1 MVDLQ
6 HTGHMEVL
14 NLSLGNYC
22 TKEHYFKYSA
32 MDARVGLAVINF
44 NENIVLVNADGTPR
58 FHLHSN
64 RHSGKR
70 LRCVRKKKT
79 LEWEE
84 VAIGTV
90 LNNYENKIKPQKQS
104 IPSLRMPTVEEK
116 KDRRRLKLDLIGK
129 FQSRFPQLRN

>member
-22 TKEHYFKYSA
+22 TKGHYFKNSA
-32 MDARVGLAVINF
+32 MDARVGLAVMNF
-44 NENIVLVNADGTPR
+44 KKNMVLVNADGTPT
-58 FHLHSN
+58 FYLHSN

-70 LRCVRKKKT
+70 LGCVRKKKT

-90 LNNYENKIKPQKQS
+90 LNNYENKFKPQKQS
-104 IPSLRMPTVEEK
+104 IPSPRMPTVEEK

>member
-1 MVDLQ
+1 MVVLQ
-6 HTGHMEVL
+6 HTGHIEVL
-14 NLSLGNYC
+14 NSSLGNYS
-22 TKEHYFKYSA
+22 TKEHHFEYSA
-32 MDARVGLAVINF
+32 MDARVGLAVMNF
-44 NENIVLVNADGTPR
+44 KKNMVLVNADGTPI

-90 LNNYENKIKPQKQS
+90 LSNYENKIKPQKQS
-104 IPSLRMPTVEEK
+104 IRSLRMPTVEEK